1 LVTGDQV
8 LSLNACVIACVLFV
22 LMLCAAQAG
31 LLNEAYAAACP
42 GGLQVYIFKSLEE
55 GDGVAHR
62 QKYGSGPAVHS
73 QPLKE
78 GKTPNVIFK
87 ES

>member
-1 LVTGDQV
+1 MVTGDQV

-31 LLNEAYAAACP
+31 LLNEAYAA
-42 GGLQVYIFKSLEE
+42 SLEE